1 MAEADFVPSANPA
14 LITGATSNPF
24 TKRFP
29 AIGRY
34 FVDQASSDPTPL
46 SSNIW
51 ALCYGTAVLLLGWFP
66 WNALLIL
73 LLVVCRHKRSR
84 FHAFD
89 AVPSQEPMR
98 SLVSYK
104 SGSSL

>member
-1 MAEADFVPSANPA
+1 MAKADSVPSPIQAS
-14 LITGATSNPF
+14 ITGASAKAS
-24 TKRFP
+24 TKRVLP
-29 AIGRY
+29 VERY
-34 FVDQASSDPTPL
+34 FVDQANTGRMPVWSL
-46 SSNIW
+46 GY
-51 ALCYGTAVLLLGWFP
+51 ATAVLLLGWFP

-73 LLVVCRHKRSR
+73 LLVICRHKRSR
-84 FHAFD
+84 FRAFD